1 MADSIICGNQNT
13 TKLINQ
19 LKASSTQY
27 PVLNKKQEREMIEQ
41 NRNNRD
47 RLNFL
52 LFMHNIRTVFNQAK
66 AYVSKTN
73 DFDALVQNGMMGLGE
88 AARRFD
94 IDRDIK
100 FCTYATIWVKKY
112 MSMPYYTAQFKLDMK
127 TVSMNSPT
135 LAASADENL
144 SAEDTFENYIQS
156 YLEPSV
162 DFGNRPIES
171 ELSANEQ
178 SEICEKLYSRL
189 EADSSL
195 SAVDKAVFTDLF
207 IEREKTRD
215 VAEKYNLDQTAIS
228 EIKHRILRKF
238 KDILKR
244 EYDITSY
251 SDLA

>member
-100 FCTYATIWVKKY
+100 FCTYATIWVKK
-112 MSMPYYTAQFKLDMK
+112 
-127 TVSMNSPT
+127 
-135 LAASADENL
+135 
-144 SAEDTFENYIQS
+144 
-156 YLEPSV
+156 
-162 DFGNRPIES
+162 
-171 ELSANEQ
+171 
-178 SEICEKLYSRL
+178 
-189 EADSSL
+189 
-195 SAVDKAVFTDLF
+195 
-207 IEREKTRD
+207 
-215 VAEKYNLDQTAIS
+215 
-228 EIKHRILRKF
+228 
-238 KDILKR
+238 
-244 EYDITSY
+244 
-251 SDLA
+251 